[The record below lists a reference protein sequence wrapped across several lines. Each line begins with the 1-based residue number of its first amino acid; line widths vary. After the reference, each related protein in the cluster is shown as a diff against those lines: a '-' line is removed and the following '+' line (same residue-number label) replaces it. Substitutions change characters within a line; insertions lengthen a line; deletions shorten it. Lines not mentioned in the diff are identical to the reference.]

1 MSPCRILDTR
11 PLTTGAFSG
20 MIPVNVLGSNCNVPA
35 AQAYVF
41 NATVVPQSGPMGYL
55 TLWPDAE
62 GMPVVSTLNAYDG
75 AVTSNM
81 AIVPTLNGDVDAFA
95 YNPTNLIMDIFSYFA
110 PVQPLTITTAALPNA
125 TLNYG
130 YGATLTAAGGV
141 QPYSWSLTSGS
152 LPNGLGLNSQT
163 GMISGTPTVTGNYP
177 FTVQVTDSESQPASI
192 SAGLAINVAG
202 TLAQLTITT
211 ASLPSGTQNSP
222 YVTALAATGGVT
234 PYTWSIASGILPSGL
249 NLNPSTGVIGGTPN
263 GGGVSNFTV
272 KVTDSELP
280 SASAT
285 QPLSITITSAVPLS
299 ITTTSLPGGTTGS
312 AYNAPLSAI
321 GGVYPYS
328 WSISSGSLPSGLQLN
343 SSTGS
348 ISGTPLVA
356 GSFPFTVQLTDGEN
370 PPASTTAS
378 LGITIAQGGGGDP
391 GKLNGNYAFYLNGFS
406 TSGPWTMAGSF
417 ISDGNGNITS
427 GVLDGNSVTGQP
439 YIVNFNGTY
448 SITTVGLNTITLQA
462 SGRGP
467 MTLAF
472 VLDSTGNGRI
482 IEYDDT
488 TGQGSRGSGVL
499 RKATA
504 SAFALSALNGGW
516 VLGTTGSDN
525 GTRDV
530 QAGQFTLSS
539 GNITNGTGDEND
551 GGTFRTSTFTGTVSA
566 VNSQTGRATVTIQS
580 SMGTAHEVIYV
591 VSTSEMV
598 ITNVDSNG
606 PPIQA
611 GSILQQSGTFSKSS
625 LNGATVLYAQD
636 IHNGD
641 GLDQSTVGII
651 TFDGKGNDNVV
662 AMDEDKAGT
671 LQQDQPSQGTYSVA
685 ANGAV
690 SFTCQG
696 GGCPA
701 GFLVSQNK
709 AMLVGTGSN
718 SIFGMMEPQTGGPFS
733 NASMSGSYA
742 GGSLPPLDYLNANN
756 EIDAGPADGKGTL
769 VVSGDSSGS
778 GGLDQNLATN
788 VTYSITAMAEAQR
801 KPRTIRRRRSSI

>member
-1 MSPCRILDTR
+1 
-11 PLTTGAFSG
+11 
-20 MIPVNVLGSNCNVPA
+20 
-35 AQAYVF
+35 
-41 NATVVPQSGPMGYL
+41 MGYL

-141 QPYSWSLTSGS
+141 QPYSWILTSGS

-163 GMISGTPTVTGNYP
+163 GMISGTPTLTGNYL

-280 SASAT
+280 SASTT

-343 SSTGS
+343 PSTGS

-391 GKLNGNYAFYLNGFS
+391 GKLSGNYAFYLNGFS

-462 SGRGP
+462 SGRRP

-472 VLDSTGNGRI
+472 DLDSTGNGRI

-488 TGQGSRGSGVL
+488 TGQGSRGAGVL

-504 SAFALSALNGGW
+504 SAFALSALKGGW

-551 GGTFRTSTFTGTVSA
+551 GGTFRTSTFTG
-566 VNSQTGRATVTIQS
+566 I
-580 SMGTAHEVIYV
+580 
-591 VSTSEMV
+591 
-598 ITNVDSNG
+598 
-606 PPIQA
+606 
-611 GSILQQSGTFSKSS
+611 
-625 LNGATVLYAQD
+625 
-636 IHNGD
+636 
-641 GLDQSTVGII
+641 
-651 TFDGKGNDNVV
+651 
-662 AMDEDKAGT
+662 
-671 LQQDQPSQGTYSVA
+671 
-685 ANGAV
+685 
-690 SFTCQG
+690 G
-696 GGCPA
+696 GG
-701 GFLVSQNK
+701 GEF
-709 AMLVGTGSN
+709 
-718 SIFGMMEPQTGGPFS
+718 
-733 NASMSGSYA
+733 
-742 GGSLPPLDYLNANN
+742 
-756 EIDAGPADGKGTL
+756 
-769 VVSGDSSGS
+769 
-778 GGLDQNLATN
+778 TN
-788 VTYSITAMAEAQR
+788 W
-801 KPRTIRRRRSSI
+801 PRHRHHPKQHGYRA